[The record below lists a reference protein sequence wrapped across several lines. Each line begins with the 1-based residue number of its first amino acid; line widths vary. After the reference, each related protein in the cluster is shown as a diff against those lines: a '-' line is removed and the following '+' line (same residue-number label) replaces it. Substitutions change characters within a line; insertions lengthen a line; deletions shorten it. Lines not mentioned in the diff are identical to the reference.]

1 MRHEKFIIYGVFLE
15 QTVAQKTRRNISYG
29 IFQNFRKFYFRFF
42 FLNIFFSKF
51 LYQNFKLVCKF
62 FCEKTA
68 ENFLSKIQSFP
79 LIFTHKSPFN
89 PQDFVVNKS
98 KNLRFCSVHRDP
110 SDQKFVDEIDS
121 RNCSHIF

>member
-1 MRHEKFIIYGVFLE
+1 MVFFWSKQWLKKLEEIFLMEFSKISENFILG
-15 QTVAQKTRRNISYG
+15 
-29 IFQNFRKFYFRFF
+29 FF
-42 FLNIFFSKF
+42 FKYFFSKF

-79 LIFTHKSPFN
+79 HIFTHKSPFN